1 MGYSLRVLRGTTAA
15 AAILA
20 AMSFVAGSASAEGTF
35 SYAEAA
41 KPYAGTT
48 IKVLDE
54 VTPLQ
59 ETLAT
64 LVPKFT
70 EETGIKVEY
79 ELLSHLDVINKGQA
93 DMLSGRGNYDGVM
106 LHGFQM
112 GPMLE
117 ADAILPINDLMAN
130 PAISNPNL
138 DPADFIQTPFK
149 TLAFFGDKQYGFLNW
164 NYNYVYWTRADLM
177 NDATEKANFEKKYGY
192 ALAPAKTLEQLR
204 DMSEF
209 FTRKKGEMLKGQP
222 LESDF
227 YGIVLE
233 GLKGQTSVS
242 LFIGNLLHNF
252 GGDIVDAQGKPTF
265 NTPVVIDALKL
276 WTELWKYAPPGTAEY
291 SVVDVPTVMGNGIA
305 AQSLAYSDFV
315 LGIDKEGSS
324 PLHGQFLYAAPPVKE
339 GVDASK
345 RSIES
350 EPSMIVISRFSE
362 KPEAT
367 FLFQQ
372 WLVDK
377 QQQQALLEAGGGG
390 VPIRVSSWGHLGAL
404 EKSNPTLLTAMK
416 SSLEVSR
423 SKPPMPNYFQI
434 IDVLSD
440 VVQKVGLGILTPEE
454 AAAQGQA
461 ALEKLCGE
469 SCLLAAK

>member
-1 MGYSLRVLRGTTAA
+1 MKSSLRVLKGTAA
-15 AAILA
+15 AAAIIT
-20 AMSFVAGSASAEGTF
+20 AMSFGPAMAEGTF

-54 VTPLQ
+54 ITPLQ

-117 ADAILPINDLMAN
+117 ADAILPINDMLAN
-130 PAISNPNL
+130 PALASPNL
-138 DPADFIQTPFK
+138 DTADFIEVPFK

-177 NDATEKANFEKKYGY
+177 NDPTEKAAFEAKYGY

-204 DMSEF
+204 DIAEF
-209 FTRKKGEMLKGQP
+209 FTRKKGETLKGEP
-222 LESDF
+222 LASDF
-227 YGIVLE
+227 YGIVIE

-252 GGDIVDAQGKPTF
+252 GGDIIDAEGKPAF
-265 NTPVVIDALKL
+265 DTPVVIDALKL
-276 WTELWKYAPPGTAEY
+276 WAELWKYAPPGTAEY
-291 SVVDVPTVMGNGIA
+291 SVVDVPTVMGTGVA

-315 LGIDKEGSS
+315 LGIDKPGGS
-324 PLHGQFLYAAPPVKE
+324 PLHGSFLYAAPPVKE

-350 EPSMIVISRFSE
+350 EPSMIVISRST
-362 KPEAT
+362 KNPEAT

-377 QQQQALLEAGGGG
+377 QQQQALLEAGNGG
-390 VPIRVSSWGHLGAL
+390 VPIRVSSWDHLHGL
-404 EKSNPTLLTAMK
+404 EESNPTLVSAMK

-434 IDVLSD
+434 IDALSD

-454 AAAQGQA
+454 AATQGQA
-461 ALEKLCGE
+461 ALVKLCRDN
-469 SCLLAAK
+469 CLLAAK